1 MLRSVNGH
9 GGTRRT
15 VTTTKSMTMGR
26 PTTGPTRRIHR
37 ESYSACW
44 RPAGPSMLR
53 QSFGNYTYAAAQL
66 GSGRILRRAALRLRL
81 W

>member
-1 MLRSVNGH
+1 MSKGGVRYNGQDKGDH
-9 GGTRRT
+9 LRT
-15 VTTTKSMTMGR
+15 V
-26 PTTGPTRRIHR
+26 
-37 ESYSACW
+37 
-44 RPAGPSMLR
+44 LR